1 MEKNDFAVNVYPGR
15 HYFYK
20 GYEYIVVSLTM
31 IKVKQTGLDDWVKGV
46 VYKRVKS
53 DPPANLPA
61 DITFSREFQNF
72 ITKFCPIEL
81 EVGDCVEA
89 VAMGKSKG
97 FLTVESIDYNSDF
110 GVKFKGSE
118 LRAKKWIDPI
128 TLKVEVEKPE
138 QVTEYAYARPSHAIS
153 IPTEE
158 IKKVLDDW
166 KHTLDGNGTCNAA
179 VQIQIIDKIKKIQ
192 EIISS

>member
-1 MEKNDFAVNVYPGR
+1 MNKNNTDIKPRIGR
-15 HYFYK
+15 HYTYK
-20 GYEYIVVSLTM
+20 EHEYIVIGLPMVKVDNGEWKSGVLYERVVKVGEQANKTYVRQADNFLSRFVPVS
-31 IKVKQTGLDDWVKGV
+31 
-46 VYKRVKS
+46 
-53 DPPANLPA
+53 
-61 DITFSREFQNF
+61 
-72 ITKFCPIEL
+72 L
-81 EVGDCVEA
+81 EVGDIVEA
-89 VAMGKSKG
+89 VSMGKSKG

-166 KHTLDGNGTCNAA
+166 KRTLDGNGTCNAA